1 MFCAEFCMSVHIY
14 IYIGRGTIIVISFVG
29 DCDLVTND
37 QKFLEARFLDGA

>member
-1 MFCAEFCMSVHIY
+1 MCVHVY

-37 QKFLEARFLDGA
+37 QKVLETRF